1 MTTLKTATRETTVVR
16 VSKQFSLGLRAVV
29 FFFPEITRMKGTAKL
44 CKLEKTNGRF
54 KLRRRK
60 RLLRL

>member
-1 MTTLKTATRETTVVR
+1 MTTLKTTARETTVVK
-16 VSKQFSLGLRAVV
+16 VSKQFSLALRAVV
-29 FFFPEITRMKGTAKL
+29 FFFSEITRVKGTVKL

-60 RLLRL
+60 RLLRV